1 MLINV
6 EDRAVALTELASL
19 TEPYRIPELGTQ
31 GAKQSEFIKVLGS
44 IGVAGAGNARAIVTA
59 DAMSHSPKT
68 VDFAV
73 ANSDTDYQ
81 VATKLQAALLADA
94 DVSGFFDISGTGIKV
109 FITVKAENENDA
121 TMNLSLANGTCTG
134 LTAVPVSTAKTAG
147 AIADLSELEAIL
159 DSNLLATTWL
169 PSHNYKIGDH
179 VYPTDRNGHK
189 YVVVEEGTS
198 DATEPTFWPISDGNS
213 RSQQWNQLG
222 EVVNGTV
229 TFREDGVEF
238 EIGYDLDGAAR
249 QAWDKKCA
257 KASEFVS
264 TPGIDMAKIFDRCM
278 KMRDRFESMVI
289 A

>member
-6 EDRAVALTELASL
+6 EDRAAALAELVTL
-19 TEPYRIPELGTQ
+19 TEPYLIPELGTQ

-68 VDFAV
+68 IDFAV

-81 VATKLQAALLADA
+81 VAVKLQAALLNDA

-109 FITVKAENENDA
+109 ILTAKAEDANDA

-134 LTAVPVSTAKTAG
+134 LTAVPTSTTKTEG
-147 AIADLSELEAIL
+147 AIADLSELEKIL
-159 DSNLLATTWL
+159 DDNLLATVWL
-169 PSHNYKIGDH
+169 PNHDYEVGEH
-179 VYPTDRNGHK
+179 VYPTSRNGHK
-189 YVVVEEGTS
+189 YIVEKAGTS
-198 DATEPTFWPISDGNS
+198 DATEPTFWPISEGNS
-213 RSQQWNQLG
+213 RSQMWNQLG
-222 EVVNGTV
+222 DIVNGSV
-229 TFREDGVEF
+229 TFREDGVEL
-238 EIGYDLDGAAR
+238 EVGYDMDGASR